1 MYGPV
6 LQMISK
12 LNLALLCF
20 AAPLLAFSAGAA
32 TNVPVLEFTTVPAYG
47 STSFLI
53 GRALNVN
60 PTNYRVAVYI
70 YVGGWYNKPL
80 ASSPLTTIQ
89 ANGNW
94 NCNITTSGND
104 PQATRIAAFLMS
116 STNRPPL
123 ANGTNVLPAQLD
135 QQAVAS
141 VIINRYPTELNFSGY
156 KWDVKTSGGNLLGPG
171 TNYFSSATN
180 NVWVDAQGRLHL
192 KITKQIVNGTNQWN
206 CAEVVSQRS
215 FGYGTYRISLDSR
228 VDNMDPKV
236 ILGFFTWSD
245 DPAFVHREMDFEF
258 SRWGNPSD
266 PNNAQYV
273 VQPFGLAGNLLR
285 FQVPAGLNPSTYSF
299 KWETNLISYL
309 SMRGNYF
316 AGSTNSAFSQWAFNN
331 AARIPQARDENARI
345 NLWLY
350 NGNPPLNGQETEIII
365 NRFAFVP
372 LHPASP
378 TIISAPHLTNGQ
390 YQIQIKGETQVS
402 YSVQARTN
410 FNLSNWATLG
420 LVSSPNGAST
430 FLDTNAF
437 RYGQRF
443 YRVLIPPQ

>member
-1 MYGPV
+1 
-6 LQMISK
+6 MIHFRFTCNNTRRGNHARRSMTIDTRSVRC
-12 LNLALLCF
+12 LGALVALLPGAAF
-20 AAPLLAFSAGAA
+20 ADAASEQSLPPVVVTATRTAQSSFEVPASIDVVALDDSGANMPGINPSEYLASIPGLLARDRQNYAQDEQISIRGFGARSTFGVRGVRLYTDGIPATMPDGQGQVSNFSLESADRIEVLRGPFSA
-32 TNVPVLEFTTVPAYG
+32 LYG
-47 STSFLI
+47 NS
-53 GRALNVN
+53 
-60 PTNYRVAVYI
+60 
-70 YVGGWYNKPL
+70 
-80 ASSPLTTIQ
+80 
-89 ANGNW
+89 
-94 NCNITTSGND
+94 
-104 PQATRIAAFLMS
+104 
-116 STNRPPL
+116 
-123 ANGTNVLPAQLD
+123 
-135 QQAVAS
+135 
-141 VIINRYPTELNFSGY
+141 
-156 KWDVKTSGGNLLGPG
+156 SGGVIQIFTADG
-171 TNYFSSATN
+171 TDPPELRTGIY
-180 NVWVDAQGRLHL
+180 G
-192 KITKQIVNGTNQWN
+192 G
-206 CAEVVSQRS
+206 
-215 FGYGTYRISLDSR
+215 GYGTYRISLDSR

-402 YSVQARTN
+402 YSIQARTN

-420 LVSSPNGAST
+420 LVSSPNGASA